1 MIALWERRRRVRPGD
16 CLNAGVM
23 AFSQCDGSA
32 KVAETLILSSMIHY
46 QQRDAGLNSA
56 YIYAVQSF
64 DLFTDGACSGNPG
77 PGGWGFILREIGGFG
92 ELLQSGAEH
101 GTTNNRMELTA
112 VIRGFDS
119 ISKPSQVRVIS
130 DSEYVVK
137 GLKEWLTGWKVRGWK
152 TAAKKPVKNIDLWQQ
167 LDQIRAIHTVNP
179 VWIRGHAE
187 HPENT
192 KCDEMAVAAI
202 VTLRNR

>member
-1 MIALWERRRRVRPGD
+1 
-16 CLNAGVM
+16 
-23 AFSQCDGSA
+23 
-32 KVAETLILSSMIHY
+32 
-46 QQRDAGLNSA
+46 
-56 YIYAVQSF
+56 
-64 DLFTDGACSGNPG
+64 
-77 PGGWGFILREIGGFG
+77 
-92 ELLQSGAEH
+92 
-101 GTTNNRMELTA
+101 MELTA

-179 VWIRGHAE
+179 VWIRGHTE

>member
-1 MIALWERRRRVRPGD
+1 MQ
-16 CLNAGVM
+16 N
-23 AFSQCDGSA
+23 
-32 KVAETLILSSMIHY
+32 
-46 QQRDAGLNSA
+46 
-56 YIYAVQSF
+56 F

-77 PGGWGFILREIGGFG
+77 PGGWGFILREIGGSG

-119 ISKPSQVRVIS
+119 ILKPSQVRVIS

-137 GLKEWLTGWKVRGWK
+137 GLKEWLSAWKVRGWK

-167 LDQIRAIHTVNP
+167 LDQIRTIHTVNP

-202 VTLRNR
+202 ATLRNR

>member
-1 MIALWERRRRVRPGD
+1 M
-16 CLNAGVM
+16 
-23 AFSQCDGSA
+23 
-32 KVAETLILSSMIHY
+32 
-46 QQRDAGLNSA
+46 QR
-56 YIYAVQSF
+56 F

-77 PGGWGFILREIGGFG
+77 PGGWGFILREIVGSS
-92 ELLQSGAEH
+92 ELLHSGAEH

-119 ISKPSQVRVIS
+119 ISVPAQVRVIS

-137 GLKEWLTGWKVRGWK
+137 GLKEWLTGWKIRGWK

-167 LDQIRAIHTVNP
+167 LDQIRSIHTVTP

>member
-1 MIALWERRRRVRPGD
+1 V
-16 CLNAGVM
+16 
-23 AFSQCDGSA
+23 
-32 KVAETLILSSMIHY
+32 
-46 QQRDAGLNSA
+46 QR
-56 YIYAVQSF
+56 F

-77 PGGWGFILREIGGFG
+77 PGGWGFILREIDGSG
-92 ELLQSGAEH
+92 ELLHSGAEH

-119 ISKPSQVRVIS
+119 ISVPSQVRVIS

-167 LDQIRAIHTVNP
+167 LDQIRSIHTVTP

>member
-1 MIALWERRRRVRPGD
+1 M
-16 CLNAGVM
+16 
-23 AFSQCDGSA
+23 
-32 KVAETLILSSMIHY
+32 
-46 QQRDAGLNSA
+46 
-56 YIYAVQSF
+56 
-64 DLFTDGACSGNPG
+64 
-77 PGGWGFILREIGGFG
+77 
-92 ELLQSGAEH
+92 LQSGAEH

-119 ISKPSQVRVIS
+119 ISVPSQVRVIS

-167 LDQIRAIHTVNP
+167 LDQIRTIHTLNP